1 MWISAFHLEG
11 ESFRDVGAFS
21 LNTTCLHAHKKEDK
35 TSSSSEKKK
44 NNASVLSNLCNQEA
58 GFFFFFLVPARILE
72 APERLAIVVIMEK
85 WKH

>member
-21 LNTTCLHAHKKEDK
+21 VNTTCLHAHKKRGQDILLFK
-35 TSSSSEKKK
+35 KKK

-58 GFFFFFLVPARILE
+58 AFFFSFFFFF
-72 APERLAIVVIMEK
+72 
-85 WKH
+85 